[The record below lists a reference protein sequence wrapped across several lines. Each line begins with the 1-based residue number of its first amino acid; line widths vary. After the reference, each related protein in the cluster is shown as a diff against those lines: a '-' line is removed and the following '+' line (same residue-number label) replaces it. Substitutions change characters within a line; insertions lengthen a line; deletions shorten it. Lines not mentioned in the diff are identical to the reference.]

1 MIAKCPVCRTERD
14 ILYPDKWVYKRGASY
29 LCSYKCMRAYDAKE
43 SERKMNRTFT
53 DEQREKAVQIAI
65 AGGDPFE
72 YLRECGSKGP
82 TGLWQQIKKRL
93 KEEDPDTYAML
104 PAKYKPVKKGQ
115 KKEAVKPEKP
125 TLAEAIN
132 GMQEAADTFFGECEK
147 MGLMKNEP
155 AITKPL
161 MYSGKKAIG
170 WSGDFGK
177 YIYDAKHGY
186 IDYESNDGEEISM
199 PVSSWS
205 EWLKEVREIAL
216 LMGVEL

>member
-14 ILYPDKWVYKRGASY
+14 ILYPDKWVYKRGARY

-43 SERKMNRTFT
+43 SEKKMNRTFT

-115 KKEAVKPEKP
+115 KKEVVKLAEPVEAMPAEEKTEKVKPLTFDGMEI
-125 TLAEAIN
+125 TAIRH
-132 GMQEAADTFFGECEK
+132 QDLGEFYYDKEYNSIDWRNQCGDEVSLNPGRWK
-147 MGLMKNEP
+147 LLLEDLPKIMK
-155 AITKPL
+155 
-161 MYSGKKAIG
+161 
-170 WSGDFGK
+170 
-177 YIYDAKHGY
+177 
-186 IDYESNDGEEISM
+186 
-199 PVSSWS
+199 
-205 EWLKEVREIAL
+205 L
-216 LMGVEL
+216 LGVEL